1 MLDELDDADE
11 PESEELE
18 ELEEPSLE
26 LEVFSGLDD
35 DESALTELFEDSRL
49 SVR

>member
-11 PESEELE
+11 PESE